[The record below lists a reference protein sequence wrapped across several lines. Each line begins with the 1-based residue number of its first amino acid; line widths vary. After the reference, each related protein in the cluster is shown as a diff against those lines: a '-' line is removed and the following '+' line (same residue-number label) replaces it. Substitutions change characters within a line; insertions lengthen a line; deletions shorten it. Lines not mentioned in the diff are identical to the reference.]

1 MLQWLGLN
9 PNLLCHIYPVDYSGT
24 RIAGSEVVAPLVDG
38 GTLEASFNWQSP
50 FENAGT
56 ESKAPMLAAMLQSGA
71 IQPVLSSLTAAAS
84 GTGTAAGNAVAS
96 GIGSLS
102 ASAKEFEGKTGIT
115 KLNSTQIFSGM
126 PPIKLS
132 ITLVFRAFANARA
145 EVMKPYEQLWRWA
158 LPQELARD
166 GAIAGLIKT
175 ATSQDQKDVKDYL
188 HALMPS
194 RAPMLVG
201 IQYKKRILA
210 PMVIE
215 SISEPLDSPI
225 TETGDYAR
233 LLIPITISTLSALDK
248 NDWVKVSSR

>member
-1 MLQWLGLN
+1 M
-9 PNLLCHIYPVDYSGT
+9 
-24 RIAGSEVVAPLVDG
+24 
-38 GTLEASFNWQSP
+38 
-50 FENAGT
+50 
-56 ESKAPMLAAMLQSGA
+56 
-71 IQPVLSSLTAAAS
+71 
-84 GTGTAAGNAVAS
+84 
-96 GIGSLS
+96 
-102 ASAKEFEGKTGIT
+102 
-115 KLNSTQIFSGM
+115 
-126 PPIKLS
+126 
-132 ITLVFRAFANARA
+132 
-145 EVMKPYEQLWRWA
+145 
-158 LPQELARD
+158 PQELARD

-194 RAPMLVG
+194 RSPMLVG